1 MSSFQQKGYVRRS
14 AFDMEALKLHN
25 QTVSTGKAMVVSLGP
40 DAMSIYAL
48 PSDLCQDP
56 PSGILLH

>member
-1 MSSFQQKGYVRRS
+1 MGLL
-14 AFDMEALKLHN
+14 FDMEALKLHN
-25 QTVSTGKAMVVSLGP
+25 QTASTGKAMVVSLGP